1 MRIEKVTTATK
12 IGTFKK
18 TLTGPNLI
26 DIDYHVGSKI
36 LTDDSPRIYLFV
48 SDGVIKKIGG
58 SASKGGIKAT
68 MSFYLYSQQGSPG
81 VPGFVIHHL
90 IRRELDAGKVVEL
103 YMITS
108 PRVKADVNGLFG
120 SYEVAIASFKEMED
134 ICKSDYFKL
143 EKRYPEDLS

>member
-48 SDGVIKKIGG
+48 SDGVIKKIVDGEVG
-58 SASKGGIKAT
+58 
-68 MSFYLYSQQGSPG
+68 
-81 VPGFVIHHL
+81 
-90 IRRELDAGKVVEL
+90 GKVKVKGEEKT
-103 YMITS
+103 ITALM
-108 PRVKADVNGLFG
+108 K
-120 SYEVAIASFKEMED
+120 
-134 ICKSDYFKL
+134 
-143 EKRYPEDLS
+143 KRANLAKTLKKIK